1 MTPKRKQK
9 LFVILGLVVLAA
21 IAVGLTLY
29 ALRTNINL
37 FFSPVQIAQGD
48 APIER
53 QIRAGG
59 MVKEGSVSRD
69 PESLDVEFTVTDYVD
84 DLQVIYSGILPDLFR
99 EGQGVVVV
107 GELQADG
114 RLYADKVLARHDE
127 NYMPPE
133 VAQALEEA
141 GYSPADY
148 QAKTAEVGQRLEEQS
163 VPQASDY

>member
-9 LFVILGLVVLAA
+9 LWVILGLVSLAA

-29 ALRTNINL
+29 ALRANINL

-48 APIER
+48 APMAR

-59 MVKEGSVSRD
+59 MVKEGSVARD
-69 PESLDVEFTVTDYVD
+69 PDSLDVEFTVTDYVD
-84 DLQVIYSGILPDLFR
+84 DLQVVYSGILPDLFR

-114 RLYADKVLARHDE
+114 HLYADKVLARHDE

-133 VAQALEEA
+133 VAQALKEA

-148 QAKTAEVGQRLEEQS
+148 QTSAADK
-163 VPQASDY
+163 

>member
-1 MTPKRKQK
+1 MNPKRRQK
-9 LFVILGLVVLAA
+9 LFMVLGLVSLAA

-29 ALRTNINL
+29 ALRANINL
-37 FFSPVQIAQGD
+37 FFSPVQIAAGD
-48 APIER
+48 APFER

-59 MVKEGSVSRD
+59 MVREGSVSRD

-84 DLQVIYSGILPDLFR
+84 DVRVSYSGILPDLFR

-107 GELQADG
+107 GELQRDGHLRADQ
-114 RLYADKVLARHDE
+114 VMARHDE

-148 QAKTAEVGQRLEEQS
+148 QAKAAEVGKRLEAQGVS
-163 VPQASDY
+163 Q